1 MSQSK
6 PFSVLRWLIA
16 LAALGGMLFL
26 LMERA
31 PDSQPASDTPA
42 VAQAPDDGPADTA
55 TEVFGSPLPALS
67 SLEEL
72 DLDTPP
78 ARRGLDLQHWQTR
91 QGTPVYFMHA
101 GELPMLDIQL
111 LYAAGASRDGELPG
125 LAMFT
130 NAMLNEGTGSLDAG
144 DIAAGFE
151 RLGAQF
157 GNSSHRDMGLIS
169 LRTLTAADKLDPALT
184 LFAQILSKPSFPEA
198 SLERI
203 REQLLAG
210 LRYARQ
216 RPGSQASE
224 ALWSTL
230 YPDHPY
236 GIPPDGTE
244 DSLKAIS
251 RDDLQRFQQTYYSA
265 GNAVIALVGDID
277 RARAEQLAQHLADA
291 MPQGPA
297 AEPTPPAEKIAA
309 SSQHIDF
316 ASSQTHVL
324 VAQQGMSRTD
334 PDYAALYL
342 GNQILG
348 GSGFGSRLVEEVR
361 EKRGLSYSVGSNFS
375 AMQAPGPFVISLQT
389 RSDQAEQALEVVNQT
404 LDRFISEGPTDAEV
418 NRAKQQLLGEFPLS
432 TASNSAIVAQLA
444 AIGFYNLPLN
454 HMQLFLDR
462 VQALTATD
470 IREAF
475 ARHLPA
481 SERVVI
487 TVGPPQPPAE
497 PEDNADQPS
506 AAAEQEPSA

>member
-16 LAALGGMLFL
+16 LIALGAMLLL

-31 PDSQPASDTPA
+31 PETEPASDAPPVAATPA
-42 VAQAPDDGPADTA
+42 DAPMDTA

-67 SLEEL
+67 SLQEL

-111 LYAAGASRDGELPG
+111 LYAAGASRDGDQPG

-144 DIAAGFE
+144 DIASGFE

-157 GNSSHRDMGLIS
+157 SNSSHRDMGLIS
-169 LRTLTAADKLDPALT
+169 LRTLTATDKLEPALS
-184 LFAQILSKPSFPEA
+184 LFAQILAKPSFPA
-198 SLERI
+198 NSLERI
-203 REQLLAG
+203 REQLIAG

-216 RPGSQASE
+216 RPGAQASE

-230 YPDHPY
+230 YPGHPY

-244 DSLKAIS
+244 DSLNAIS

-277 RARAEQLAQHLADA
+277 RNRAEQLAQHLADA

-324 VAQQGMSRTD
+324 VAQQGMSKDD

-361 EKRGLSYSVGSNFS
+361 EKRGLSYSVSSNFS

-389 RSDQAEQALEVVNQT
+389 RSDQAEQALEVVNET
-404 LDRFISEGPTDAEV
+404 LDRFISEGPTEAELS
-418 NRAKQQLLGEFPLS
+418 RAKQQLLGEFPLS
-432 TASNSAIVAQLA
+432 TASNSAIVSQLA
-444 AIGFYNLPLN
+444 SIGFYHLPLN
-454 HMQLFLDR
+454 YMQLFLDR
-462 VQALTATD
+462 VQALTVAD
-470 IREAF
+470 IRAAF

-497 PEDNADQPS
+497 PEDNADQPN
-506 AAAEQEPSA
+506 APVEQEPSA